1 MNRGWRIGLVCVL
14 VVWRLQ
20 AFAQTDS
27 VAMRV
32 WLDDVTIT
40 ARQQTVS
47 VPDNNGNTTIS
58 TEQTHKLPRTAGA
71 VDLIKLLQFTP
82 GVMTVTD
89 GGQGVFVRGSDIGQ
103 NRMLLNGA
111 PVYTTSHLL
120 GLFSVFNSPYVG
132 GLSLLKS
139 NIPAQYGSTLS
150 SVTDVRTSMSI
161 PKRTTVEA
169 NVGLIESDIAAR
181 VRISDR
187 VALMGSARH
196 SYASWLTSR
205 ILIKR
210 EGNELNY
217 EFGDYAL
224 GLVADLGRVGRL
236 VVNSHFNHDR
246 ACADFF
252 SYDSGGVLRLRNSSS
267 SAQLRTY
274 LGERITMEN
283 TAYATLYDSRMN
295 MDVVD
300 NMVYIAS
307 AIKDFGVR
315 NVTTSVWQRLTLTA
329 GGEYAVRIITPQ
341 TIHST
346 LKSGQETDITPFP
359 THEAA
364 IYGSVRWTPH
374 RHFELDAGLR
384 VSLFE
389 SERVWVKPEPRIMIA
404 VPFGNDS
411 RVWAVYNRTV
421 QYLQY
426 VPQSNTG
433 IATDFIVAATCQ
445 NAPQTANNI
454 SIGYSQTALHNQLRW
469 SVELFYRQL
478 YGVVE
483 NKTNLSMMLTGDQ
496 RFDSALLS
504 GVGEAYGIETG
515 IGYTSDKL
523 DVQMNYTLSRSLR
536 KFSQINGGV
545 PFPSHSDRPHN
556 FSAMVIYNPTPRWS
570 FGATFLYASGEPYTA
585 PKSIYMVGGA
595 ILKEYGPYNGARLPQ
610 YHRLDLS
617 ATYWVPVKTVKRFG
631 INLSIYNV
639 YSRSNPQLI
648 SWPVYYDKTD
658 HSIIHVEQR
667 THSLLSLIPSLSLT
681 VKF

>member
-1 MNRGWRIGLVCVL
+1 MWKIALSCLL
-14 VVWRLQ
+14 VVWGLRV
-20 AFAQTDS
+20 AAQTDS

-32 WLDDVTIT
+32 QLDDVTVT
-40 ARQQTVS
+40 ARSQTVS
-47 VPDNNGNTTIS
+47 MPDNNGNTTIS
-58 TEQTHKLPRTAGA
+58 TELIHKLPRTAGA
-71 VDLIKLLQFTP
+71 VDLVKLLQFTP
-82 GVMTVTD
+82 GVMAVTD
-89 GGQGVFVRGSDIGQ
+89 GGQGIFVRGSDIGQ

-120 GLFSVFNSPYVG
+120 GLFSVFNTPYVG
-132 GLSLLKS
+132 GLSLMKS

-187 VALMGSARH
+187 VALMGTARH

-205 ILIKR
+205 LLIKR
-210 EGNELNY
+210 KGNELSY

-224 GLVADLGRVGRL
+224 GLVVDLGSVGQL

-246 ACADFF
+246 ALADFF
-252 SYDSGGVLRLRNSSS
+252 SYDSDGVLRLRNSSS

-274 LGERITMEN
+274 LGERTTMEN
-283 TAYATLYDSRMN
+283 VAYATLYDSRLD

-300 NMVYIAS
+300 NGVYIAS
-307 AIKDFGVR
+307 GIKDFGLR
-315 NVTTSVWQRLTLTA
+315 NVTTSVWQRLTLTI
-329 GGEYAVRIITPQ
+329 GGEYACRIITPQ

-346 LKSGQETDITPFP
+346 LTGGQEANAEPYP
-359 THEAA
+359 TSEMAL
-364 IYGSVRWTPH
+364 YGSVRWTPH

-384 VSLFE
+384 ISLFAG
-389 SERVWVKPEPRIMIA
+389 ERVWVNPEPRVMIA
-404 VPFGNDS
+404 VPFDNDA

-433 IATDFIVAATCQ
+433 IATDFIVAATSQ
-445 NAPQTANNI
+445 NPPQKSNNF
-454 SIGYSQTALHNQLRW
+454 SVGYSQAALRNRLRW

-483 NKTNLSMMLTGDQ
+483 NKTNISIMLTGNQ
-496 RFDSALLS
+496 RFDETLLS
-504 GVGEAYGIETG
+504 GIGEAYGAELG
-515 IGYTSDKL
+515 VGYTSEKV
-523 DVQMNYTLSRSLR
+523 DVQLNYTLSRSLR
-536 KFSQINGGV
+536 KFSQMNGGRV
-545 PFPSHSDRPHN
+545 FPSHSDRPHN
-556 FSAMVIYNPTPRWS
+556 LSAMVIYTPAPRWS
-570 FGATFLYASGEPYTA
+570 FGATFLYATGEPYTA

-617 ATYWVPVKTVKRFG
+617 ATYWMPVKTVKRFG
-631 INLSIYNV
+631 INLSVYNV

-648 SWPVYYDKTD
+648 SWPVYYDKAD
-658 HSIIHVEQR
+658 HSIIHIEQR
-667 THSLLSLIPSLSLT
+667 THSLFSLIPSLSLT

>member
-1 MNRGWRIGLVCVL
+1 MAGVL
-14 VVWRLQ
+14 VVWSLR
-20 AFAQTDS
+20 AVAQTDS

-32 WLDDVTIT
+32 RLDNVTVT

-47 VPDNNGNTTIS
+47 VPDDNGNTTIL
-58 TEQTHKLPRTAGA
+58 TELAHKLPRTAGA
-71 VDLIKLLQFTP
+71 VDLVKLLQFTP
-82 GVMTVTD
+82 GVMAVTD
-89 GGQGVFVRGSDIGQ
+89 GGQGLFVRGSDIGQ

-139 NIPAQYGSTLS
+139 NLPAQYGSTLS
-150 SVTDVRTSMSI
+150 SVTDVRTTMSI

-169 NVGLIESDIAAR
+169 NVGLIESDVAAR
-181 VRISDR
+181 VRVSDR

-196 SYASWLTSR
+196 SYASWFTSR
-205 ILIKR
+205 VLIKR
-210 EGNELNY
+210 KGNELNY

-224 GLVADLGRVGRL
+224 GLVVDLGRGGQL

-246 ACADFF
+246 AFADFF

-274 LGERITMEN
+274 LGERTTMEN
-283 TAYATLYDSRMN
+283 TTYATLYDSRLN
-295 MDVVD
+295 MDIAD
-300 NMVYIAS
+300 NGVYIAS

-315 NVTTSVWQRLTLTA
+315 NVTTSVWRRLTLTA
-329 GGEYAVRIITPQ
+329 GGEYAHRIITPQ
-341 TIHST
+341 TILST
-346 LKSGQETDITPFP
+346 LNGSQNADIEPYP

-364 IYGSVRWTPH
+364 IYGSVRWIPH
-374 RHFELDAGLR
+374 HHIELDAGVR
-384 VSLFE
+384 VSLFAG
-389 SERVWVKPEPRIMIA
+389 ERLWVNPEPRVMIA

-411 RVWAVYNRTV
+411 RVWAVYNRTA

-433 IATDFIVAATCQ
+433 FATDFIVAATQ
-445 NAPQTANNI
+445 ENPPQTSNNF
-454 SIGYSQTALHNQLRW
+454 SVGYSQTALHKRLRW

-478 YGVVE
+478 NGVVE
-483 NKTNLSMMLTGDQ
+483 NKTNLSMMLTGNQ
-496 RFDSALLS
+496 RFDNALLS
-504 GVGEAYGIETG
+504 GVGEAYGVETG
-515 IGYTSDKL
+515 VGYTSDKL
-523 DVQMNYTLSRSLR
+523 DVQLNYTFSRSLR
-536 KFSQINGGV
+536 RFRQMNEGV

-556 FSAMVIYNPTPRWS
+556 LSAMIIYTPTPRWS

-617 ATYWVPVKTVKRFG
+617 ATYWVPVRTVKRFG

-639 YSRSNPQLI
+639 YARSNPQLI
-648 SWPVYYDKTD
+648 SWPVYYDKAD

-667 THSLLSLIPSLSLT
+667 THSLFSLIPSLSLT